1 MTKKQNILLS
11 HLINKYLSGY
21 GNIQFIKS
29 QRWIK
34 FTRSHKGSDVYVEKS
49 LFFFFILKYKL
60 SRSTKFFGKC
70 FQWKIH
76 FLFPFIFTHFL
87 NETSISYMSNPKKLK
102 NFSLEDLKTRIFL
115 KILIYFSIGAYTRK
129 NSILV
134 E

>member
-87 NETSISYMSNPKKLK
+87 NETSISYMSNPKNWK
-102 NFSLEDLKTRIFL
+102 IFL
-115 KILIYFSIGAYTRK
+115 WKIWKLEFSWRFWFIFP
-129 NSILV
+129 LV
-134 E
+134 HIHEKIQY